1 VNDITIFAS
10 ESGEVLAFEVRI
22 DGGTPDLIA
31 QAAICTLVV
40 PENGRSPFALVNSL
54 AIKGRSEY
62 VVLAGDF
69 PAGTYQGCFV
79 RYVGNGAVL
88 RSAAF
93 VIQSRA
99 DDGGTP
105 T

>member
-1 VNDITIFAS
+1 
-10 ESGEVLAFEVRI
+10 
-22 DGGTPDLIA
+22 
-31 QAAICTLVV
+31 
-40 PENGRSPFALVNSL
+40 VNSL